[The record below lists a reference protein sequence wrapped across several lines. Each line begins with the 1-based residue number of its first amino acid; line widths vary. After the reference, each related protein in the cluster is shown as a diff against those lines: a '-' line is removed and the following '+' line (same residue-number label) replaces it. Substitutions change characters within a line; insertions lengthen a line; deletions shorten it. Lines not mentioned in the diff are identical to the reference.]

1 MCCRAASGTPGAP
14 AAVPLEDGVADDNG
28 EVAVA
33 ELLVDVSGGAGSPEL
48 VPGFVLC
55 DAVDDEPPPLE
66 PPLQPAAASTASSVA
81 VAAMAR
87 EFRIGDIP
95 P

>member
-14 AAVPLEDGVADDNG
+14 AAVPLEEGVADGDVD
-28 EVAVA
+28 VAVA
-33 ELLVDVSGGAGSPEL
+33 ELLTDVCDGVESQEAVPEL
-48 VPGFVLC
+48 VLC
-55 DAVDDEPPPLE
+55 DAVDDAPPLE
-66 PPLQPAAASTASSVA
+66 PPLQPAAASTARSVA
-81 VAAMAR
+81 VARMAG